1 MEEINHLEYLRQLHD
16 RVRQWRP
23 WTRSLAEVAD
33 NLGVDP
39 TQGLDRL
46 NAHNRQEYFG
56 PNVPVDLTH
65 NFGIM
70 DAFMDVATEPMI
82 LLLFA
87 VGILYSIWGKAWDAA
102 TIIVTIL
109 VVVGLEVST
118 EWRAKNALL
127 SLSNSVPIN
136 TSVLREGREGV
147 VAADELVPGD
157 VILLA
162 HGQSVPADAVVA
174 VSSGLAVDESMLTG
188 ESISVYKTALDTN
201 GEQEPR
207 DDSDDDDTLV
217 EIPRTLVCAGTTVT
231 GGRAVCIVVATGSNT
246 EIAGNVVQLM
256 RGSKPPPTPLQRRM
270 KKLAGTLTIAAISV
284 CIIFPVIGLL
294 QGMSWHSAI
303 LMGMSLAFA
312 TIPEELPLIAKAS
325 LALGARQLAKN
336 NLLVRKLSAADALSE
351 VSVIVT
357 DKTGTLTRNQLV
369 VSSVLVIGESGSGG
383 PAVEVITPEAFA
395 ASERSS
401 ALVTPLYSAWSLS
414 VDPLEAKPLAH
425 FLVSARS
432 QTIERKSVSPLA
444 NRRSPPS
451 DAPGSFKQ
459 LRGFGKDFM
468 NSAVLQSLSGDS
480 GVLPRD
486 PDTNQVPL
494 MAVVNSI
501 SSFCETLPVPTGE
514 LPFDPTQRISARTR
528 SVAQHLPEASASTSA
543 SVTPKREF
551 HYTVVKGAPDILL
564 PLCDRVWRATGTQK
578 HDIAGGAIDGVQ
590 PLSDSFAQTISRS
603 AINLAAGGSRIIG
616 YAIAVTEEPVFS
628 HAHSAGAQGARG
640 RQHRQPTS
648 TEAQRAFRFRE
659 ATAASSKTAGL
670 QNLIFVGAF
679 AFYDPPQHEAR
690 PVVQECQSSGIRVII
705 ATGDHPSTALAVSSA
720 VGISEVHSQLSA
732 DQCNRESYGTFSEL
746 HAVTGEMIQKSLT
759 NGSFDKLVDESNVFA
774 RVTPAQKL
782 RLVHALQARG
792 ETVAF
797 IGDGINDAPSLT
809 RADVGICMGGN
820 PSTADVAMDAASL
833 IVLSGKFSGVVRCLR
848 EGRRLSANIEKCMV
862 FYISCKLA
870 IVMLFGFLLIAE
882 GASPL
887 TPIQVI
893 LIELFTDLGAT
904 WTFLTERAEGIA
916 HTLGDD
922 EGSLNSLKL
931 VSDAIA
937 GTSEARAAGFL
948 GSKTTDRAVVVF
960 GCSLFAA
967 CLIPLLVPSILLPT
981 WAVAPVAPTILFLTW
996 LLAHSL
1002 MGTSLR
1008 TRLVPLR
1015 VHDGI
1020 VPRVRGM
1027 RTNRPGTAW
1036 LVLSIVAIVAA
1047 ATVPP
1052 VSRHL
1057 GVVKL
1062 DAVEWALVVVAPLAL
1077 FAALE
1082 SAKEVLFA
1090 RVRREHTIGDL
1101 RLVDA

>member
-1 MEEINHLEYLRQLHD
+1 M
-16 RVRQWRP
+16 
-23 WTRSLAEVAD
+23 TKS
-33 NLGVDP
+33 
-39 TQGLDRL
+39 
-46 NAHNRQEYFG
+46 
-56 PNVPVDLTH
+56 
-65 NFGIM
+65 FGIT
-70 DAFMDVATEPMI
+70 DTFMDVITEPMM
-82 LLLFA
+82 LLLLA
-87 VGILYSIWGKAWDAA
+87 VGVMYSIWGKAWDAA

-118 EWRAKNALL
+118 EWRASNALL
-127 SLSNSVPIN
+127 SLSNSVPAN

-174 VSSGLAVDESMLTG
+174 VSYGLAVDESMLTG
-188 ESISVYKTALDTN
+188 ESISVYKAALDDIT
-201 GEQEPR
+201 GEQAHR
-207 DDSDDDDTLV
+207 DDVGDDDTII

-231 GGRAVCIVVATGSNT
+231 GGRAVCVVVATGRNT
-246 EIAGNVVQLM
+246 EIASNVVQLM

-270 KKLAGTLTIAAISV
+270 KKLAGTLSIAAISV
-284 CIIFPVIGLL
+284 CIVIPVIGLL
-294 QGMSWHSAI
+294 QGMSWHSAV

-325 LALGARQLAKN
+325 LALGARQLAKH

-369 VSSVLVIGESGSGG
+369 VSSVLAIGENDAGA
-383 PAVEVITPEAFA
+383 PAIEIITPEAFA
-395 ASERSS
+395 VSERSS

-432 QTIERKSVSPLA
+432 QMQERTTVSPLA
-444 NRRSPPS
+444 THRSPPR

-468 NSAVLQSLSGDS
+468 NSAVLQSLVGESD
-480 GVLPRD
+480 VLPRD
-486 PDTNQVPL
+486 PDTKQMPL
-494 MAVVNSI
+494 MTVVNSI

-514 LPFDPTQRISARTR
+514 LPFDPTLRISARTR
-528 SVAQHLPEASASTSA
+528 SVAQKLPGNSTSTSA
-543 SVTPKREF
+543 SVTPKREL
-551 HYTVVKGAPDILL
+551 HWTVVKGAPDILL
-564 PLCDRVWRATGTQK
+564 PLCNRVWKSTGAPN
-578 HDIAGGAIDGVQ
+578 HDIAGGTIDGVQ
-590 PLSDSFAQTISRS
+590 PLSDSFAQAISRS

-616 YAIAVTEEPVFS
+616 YAIAITEEPLFS
-628 HAHSAGAQGARG
+628 HAHNAEAQDSRRQQQQHQQHQG
-640 RQHRQPTS
+640 RRQS
-648 TEAQRAFRFRE
+648 RTEAQRAFQFRE
-659 ATAASSKTAGL
+659 AVSVPSGKTAGL

-679 AFYDPPQHEAR
+679 AFYDPPQREAR
-690 PVVQECQSSGIRVII
+690 PVIQECQSSGIRVII
-705 ATGDHPSTALAVSSA
+705 ATGDHPSTALAVSTA
-720 VGISEVHSQLSA
+720 VGISEVHSQPPA
-732 DQCNRESYGTFSEL
+732 DQCIRRESSASYGTFNEL

-759 NGSFDKLVDESNVFA
+759 NGTFDKLIDESNVFA

-782 RLVHALQARG
+782 RLARG

-833 IVLSGKFSGVVRCLR
+833 IVLSGRFSGVVRCLR

-862 FYISCKLA
+862 FYVSCKLA
-870 IVMLFGFLLIAE
+870 IVLLFVFLLVAE

-904 WTFLTERAEGIA
+904 WTFLTERAEGVP
-916 HTLGDD
+916 HNLSDD
-922 EGSLNSLKL
+922 EASLNSLKL
-931 VSDAIA
+931 VADTLSDNDGSA
-937 GTSEARAAGFL
+937 GDRRRMGFL
-948 GSKTTDRAVVVF
+948 GSKSTDWAVLIF
-960 GCSLFAA
+960 GSSLFVT
-967 CLIPLLVPSILLPT
+967 CLVPLIVPSILLPS
-981 WAVAPVAPTILFLTW
+981 WAVAPVAPTISFLTW

-1002 MGTSLR
+1002 LGTSLR

-1015 VHDGI
+1015 VHDGV
-1020 VPRVRGM
+1020 VPRVRGK
-1027 RTNRPGTAW
+1027 RANRPGTAW
-1036 LVLSIVAIVAA
+1036 LVLSIWAVVVA

-1052 VSRHL
+1052 ISSHL

-1062 DAVEWALVVVAPLAL
+1062 DAIEWALVVVAPVLL
-1077 FAALE
+1077 FVALE
-1082 SAKEVLFA
+1082 CAKEIRFA
-1090 RVRREHTIGDL
+1090 TVRRDHGIGGEV
-1101 RLVDA
+1101 RLLDT

>member
-1 MEEINHLEYLRQLHD
+1 
-16 RVRQWRP
+16 
-23 WTRSLAEVAD
+23 
-33 NLGVDP
+33 
-39 TQGLDRL
+39 
-46 NAHNRQEYFG
+46 
-56 PNVPVDLTH
+56 
-65 NFGIM
+65 
-70 DAFMDVATEPMI
+70 MDVATEPMI

-87 VGILYSIWGKAWDAA
+87 VGVLYSIWGKAWDAA

-207 DDSDDDDTLV
+207 DGSDGDDTLV

-432 QTIERKSVSPLA
+432 QAIERKSVSPLA
-444 NRRSPPS
+444 NRR
-451 DAPGSFKQ
+451 
-459 LRGFGKDFM
+459 
-468 NSAVLQSLSGDS
+468 
-480 GVLPRD
+480 
-486 PDTNQVPL
+486 
-494 MAVVNSI
+494 
-501 SSFCETLPVPTGE
+501 
-514 LPFDPTQRISARTR
+514 
-528 SVAQHLPEASASTSA
+528 ASTSA

-590 PLSDSFAQTISRS
+590 PLSDSFAQAISRS

-616 YAIAVTEEPVFS
+616 YAIA
-628 HAHSAGAQGARG
+628 
-640 RQHRQPTS
+640 
-648 TEAQRAFRFRE
+648 

-690 PVVQECQSSGIRVII
+690 PVIQECQSSGIRVII

-732 DQCNRESYGTFSEL
+732 DQCNRD
-746 HAVTGEMIQKSLT
+746 LT

-893 LIELFTDLGAT
+893 LIELFTD
-904 WTFLTERAEGIA
+904 
-916 HTLGDD
+916 
-922 EGSLNSLKL
+922 
-931 VSDAIA
+931 
-937 GTSEARAAGFL
+937 
-948 GSKTTDRAVVVF
+948 
-960 GCSLFAA
+960 
-967 CLIPLLVPSILLPT
+967 
-981 WAVAPVAPTILFLTW
+981 
-996 LLAHSL
+996 
-1002 MGTSLR
+1002 
-1008 TRLVPLR
+1008 
-1015 VHDGI
+1015 
-1020 VPRVRGM
+1020 
-1027 RTNRPGTAW
+1027 
-1036 LVLSIVAIVAA
+1036 
-1047 ATVPP
+1047 
-1052 VSRHL
+1052 
-1057 GVVKL
+1057 
-1062 DAVEWALVVVAPLAL
+1062 
-1077 FAALE
+1077 
-1082 SAKEVLFA
+1082 
-1090 RVRREHTIGDL
+1090 
-1101 RLVDA
+1101 